1 MRRLVEL
8 LLLLVLLLPRV
19 FFEED
24 FRRRRPP
31 VVICF
36 DPFPPRVEYSN
47 AGFIFYIQYEKKLIS
62 GNHLPPGTSS
72 APRGLSARRLASGG
86 STSATTTA
94 LKTRHLA
101 YAFYR
106 IGHQIRS
113 RTFTTSCRRYNLR
126 RGRSHNNSSIE
137 FK

>member
-94 LKTRHLA
+94 LSQTHHLA
-101 YAFYR
+101 YAGYR
-106 IGHQIRS
+106 IGRRIRS
-113 RTFTTSCRRYNLR
+113 RTFTTSCRRFNWR
-126 RGRSHNNSSIE
+126 RGSHDNYSIE